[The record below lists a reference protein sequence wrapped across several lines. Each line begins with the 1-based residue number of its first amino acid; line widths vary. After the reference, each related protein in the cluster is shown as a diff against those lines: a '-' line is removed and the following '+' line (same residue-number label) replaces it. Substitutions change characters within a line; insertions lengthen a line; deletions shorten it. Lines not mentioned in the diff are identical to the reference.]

1 MGSLAGTSGH
11 RDSLERETVVPTVG
25 FKGVDDSVGL
35 DLEIALEIAAE
46 LLTLISK
53 TSQRYLFSIPTCLM
67 SLLITE
73 TERCRK
79 FKSFQRDFY
88 APTYR
93 YVYYGTISK
102 HMLKCLRLQQNYKDH
117 KDLHICSFDM

>member
-1 MGSLAGTSGH
+1 MAVLRGIAGWGAWLGLQGTGTAW
-11 RDSLERETVVPTVG
+11 RERLWPLQWV
-25 FKGVDDSVGL
+25 FKGADDSVGL

-73 TERCRK
+73 TDREM
-79 FKSFQRDFY
+79 QE
-88 APTYR
+88 
-93 YVYYGTISK
+93 V
-102 HMLKCLRLQQNYKDH
+102 
-117 KDLHICSFDM
+117 